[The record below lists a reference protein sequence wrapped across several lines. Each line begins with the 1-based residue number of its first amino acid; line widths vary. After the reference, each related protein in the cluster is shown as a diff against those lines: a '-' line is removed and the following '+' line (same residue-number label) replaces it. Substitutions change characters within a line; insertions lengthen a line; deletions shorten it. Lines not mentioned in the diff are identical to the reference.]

1 MIASDAVVV
10 DRPFF
15 FSKNGIN
22 QNKKKIALSLI
33 RGLRQSW

>member
-22 QNKKKIALSLI
+22 QNKKRLPYH
-33 RGLRQSW
+33 